1 MMGTYTVEEEPLM
14 VSVRSTA
21 YKYNHTLYLHSIVR
35 DKNQQLYKYLIKFQY
50 FQSVPSYCIRVI
62 YRFSQALR
70 RSVR

>member
-14 VSVRSTA
+14 VSVPSTA

-62 YRFSQALR
+62 
-70 RSVR
+70 

>member
-35 DKNQQLYKYLIKFQY
+35 DKNQQL
-50 FQSVPSYCIRVI
+50 
-62 YRFSQALR
+62 
-70 RSVR
+70 